1 MSSEWCTIESDPG
14 VFTELI
20 GQIGVKGVQVE
31 ELYALDP
38 VLLAELNPVYGLI
51 FLFKWDEKL
60 AAEKRVTEPPSDRVF
75 FANQVI
81 TNACATQA
89 ILSILL
95 NRASDI
101 DVGDELREFAN
112 TVKDF
117 PPQVRGLAIG
127 NQETIRKAH
136 NSFRRPEGITVI
148 DKTATATEDAFH
160 FVAFLPING
169 HLYELDGLQEGAI
182 NLGSCTNE
190 NWLEAVTPIIQQRIE
205 KYSGSEIR
213 FNLMALV
220 KDRVQVLNGQIQAM
234 EQERNVLESSGQ
246 SSAAADSL
254 DIQLADLRERLAEE
268 ESKRASWKEENIRRK
283 HNYIPFLYNLLR
295 VLAEKKQLLPLLQSA
310 QKRQQDKNAAK
321 SKQTGK

>member
-1 MSSEWCTIESDPG
+1 
-14 VFTELI
+14 
-20 GQIGVKGVQVE
+20 
-31 ELYALDP
+31 
-38 VLLAELNPVYGLI
+38 VYGLI
-51 FLFKWDEKL
+51 FLFKWDDKL
-60 AAEKRVTEPPSDRVF
+60 ASEKRATEPPSDRVF

-101 DVGDELREFAN
+101 EIGQELRDFAN

-148 DKTATATEDAFH
+148 DKTSTGTEDAFH
-160 FVAFLPING
+160 FVAYLPING

-182 NLGSCTNE
+182 NLGSCANE
-190 NWLEAVTPIIQQRIE
+190 SWLDVVTPIIQQRIE

-220 KDRVQVLNGQIQAM
+220 KDRIQVLSEQIQGV
-234 EQERNVLESSGQ
+234 ESERNTLTAAGQ
-246 SSAAADSL
+246 AVDGL
-254 DIQLADLRERLAEE
+254 DIQLADLRERLADEQ
-268 ESKRASWKEENIRRK
+268 SKHAAWKEENIRRK

-295 VLAEKKQLLPLLQSA
+295 ILAEKKQLLPLLQTA

-321 SKQTGK
+321 SKSSGK

>member
-20 GQIGVKGVQVE
+20 AQIGVKGVQVE

-60 AAEKRVTEPPSDRVF
+60 AAEKRVAEAPSDRVF

-101 DVGDELREFAN
+101 DIGNELREFAN

-148 DKTATATEDAFH
+148 DKTQTATEDAFH
-160 FVAFLPING
+160 FVAYLPING

-190 NWLEAVTPIIQQRIE
+190 SWLDVVTPIIQQRIE

-220 KDRVQVLNGQIQAM
+220 KDRIQVLNEQIQSL
-234 EQERNVLESSGQ
+234 QNERAAA
-246 SSAAADSL
+246 SAEAADSI
-254 DIQLADLRERLAEE
+254 DIQLADLTERLAEE
-268 ESKRASWKEENIRRK
+268 ESKRTAWREENIRRK

-295 VLAEKKQLLPLLQSA
+295 ILAEKKQLLPLLQSA

-321 SKQTGK
+321 SKSSGK